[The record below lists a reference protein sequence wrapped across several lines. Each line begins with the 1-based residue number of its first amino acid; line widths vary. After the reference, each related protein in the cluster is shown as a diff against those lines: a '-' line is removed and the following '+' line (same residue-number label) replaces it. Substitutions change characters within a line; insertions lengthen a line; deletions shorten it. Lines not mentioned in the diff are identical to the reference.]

1 MGLISDEDLRR
12 VKEATDI
19 VALFSNSCEVKPRG
33 RDYWCCCP
41 VHNEKSPSCKIDS
54 VRQTW
59 HCFGCGE
66 GGDAIEFLRK
76 TEGLNFRE
84 AVVKLAEGAGIILQ
98 LDGVSTIPKS
108 YKDRLKSACK
118 DAALFYHNILTKD
131 TGQEASSAR
140 SYLTGRKMGIDL
152 AKRWSIG
159 FAPGGS
165 LLYAHLKSKG
175 YSNKELIDANLCVGS
190 ENYST
195 LRDRFYKRIMFPIFN
210 IAGENIAF
218 GGRTIADDKAKYL
231 NTSETPIFHKSHE
244 LFALDKAKA
253 SIASTGSAIIVEGYT
268 DAIAMHEAGITNVV
282 ATLGTA
288 LTSQHIKI
296 LERHARK
303 SIVCIFD
310 GDNAGKRA
318 AEKALQFITEN
329 STPEAGFNRID
340 INVVILPENLDP
352 ADYLEKFGEGS
363 MRQAIENSI
372 SIIDYGI
379 NCKLEGRD
387 ISTPESRNRAA
398 IEALQ
403 ILAPIKDSML
413 AKDYALIIAG
423 KTGVRQE
430 AALEQLAALKTTGA
444 RHSSQE
450 RTSYQS
456 AKTRDIAQNHPQNQ
470 PQNQQQN
477 HPQNR
482 SKLEGELVN
491 IVIGNTNL
499 ALTYLMDLHKIYWN
513 DPDCRLMIEV
523 LTEHLKREPNIAPNI
538 LVSYVAEMCPNAYS
552 IIGQAQTSQENQNST
567 TIEFL
572 INTLTIQDKEAK
584 LKSIQQQI
592 ANNASPDSP
601 EAMNLYKEAVEVQQE
616 IIETRKKL

>member
-19 VALFSNSCEVKPRG
+19 VALFSNSREVKPRG

-66 GGDAIEFLRK
+66 GGDAIEFLKK

-118 DAALFYHNILTKD
+118 EAALFYHNILTKD
-131 TGQEASSAR
+131 AGQEASSAR
-140 SYLTGRKMGIDL
+140 RYLSSRNMGIDL
-152 AKRWSIG
+152 AKRWGIG

-165 LLYAHLKSKG
+165 LLYAYLKGKG

-190 ENYST
+190 ANNSN

-253 SIASTGSAIIVEGYT
+253 NIASTGSAIIVEGYT
-268 DAIAMHEAGITNVV
+268 DAIAMHEAGIANVV

-352 ADYLEKFGEGS
+352 ADYLEKFGAAS

-403 ILAPIKDSML
+403 ILAPIKESML

-430 AALEQLAALKTTGA
+430 AALEQLASLKTTGA
-444 RHSSQE
+444 KHSNQDSI
-450 RTSYQS
+450 SYQT
-456 AKTRDIAQNHPQNQ
+456 TRINDIENNQ
-470 PQNQQQN
+470 PHNQP
-477 HPQNR
+477 HNR
-482 SKLEGELVN
+482 SKLEGELAN

-499 ALTYLMDLHKIYWN
+499 ALKYLMDLHKIYWN
-513 DPDCRLMIEV
+513 NPDCRLMIEV

-538 LVSYVAEMCPNAYS
+538 LVSYIAEKCPNTYS

-572 INTLTIQDKEAK
+572 INTLLIQDKEAK
-584 LKSIQQQI
+584 LKYIQQQI
-592 ANNASPDSP
+592 ANNANPNSP
-601 EAMNLYKEAVEVQQE
+601 EAMDLYKEAVEVQQE
-616 IIETRKKL
+616 IIEARKKL

>member
-19 VALFSNSCEVKPRG
+19 VALFSNLCEVKPRG

-41 VHNEKSPSCKIDS
+41 VHDEKSPSCKIDS

-66 GGDAIEFLRK
+66 GGDAIEFLKK

-108 YKDRLKSACK
+108 YKDRLKNACAE
-118 DAALFYHNILTKD
+118 AAQFYHNFLTKN
-131 TGQEASSAR
+131 TGPEASSAR
-140 SYLTGRKMGIDL
+140 SYMSGRKMGIDL
-152 AKRWSIG
+152 AKRWNIG
-159 FAPGGS
+159 YAPGAGM
-165 LLYAHLKSKG
+165 LYSHLRSKG
-175 YSNKELIDANLCVGS
+175 FSNKELIDANLCVGS
-190 ENYST
+190 EKDST
-195 LRDRFYKRIMFPIFN
+195 LRDRFYRRIMFPIFN

-244 LFALDKAKA
+244 LFAIDKAKA
-253 SIASTGSAIIVEGYT
+253 AIASTGSAIIVEGYT
-268 DAIAMHEAGITNVV
+268 DAIAMHEADITNVV

-288 LTSQHIKI
+288 LTAQHIKI
-296 LERHARK
+296 LERHART

-329 STPEAGFNRID
+329 TTPEAGFNRID

-352 ADYLEKFGEGS
+352 ADYLEKYGASS
-363 MRQAIENSI
+363 MRKEIENSI

-379 NCKLEGRD
+379 NCRLEGKD

-398 IEALQ
+398 LEALQ
-403 ILAPIKDSML
+403 ILAPIKESML

-430 AALEQLAALKTTGA
+430 AALEQLATLKA
-444 RHSSQE
+444 SSFQYSKQD
-450 RTSYQS
+450 RISYQS
-456 AKTRDIAQNHPQNQ
+456 TTLENPVTNKSP
-470 PQNQQQN
+470 
-477 HPQNR
+477 NR
-482 SKLEGELVN
+482 NKLERELLN
-491 IVIGNTNL
+491 IVIGNTSL
-499 ALTYLMDLHKIYWN
+499 ALRFLDDLHKINWS
-513 DPDCRLMIEV
+513 DSDCKLMIEV
-523 LTEHLKREPNIAPNI
+523 LTEHLNREPNIAPSI
-538 LVSYVAEMCPNAYS
+538 LVSYMAERCPSTYS
-552 IIGQAQTSQENQNST
+552 IIGQAQTAQENQNPN

-572 INTLTIQDKEAK
+572 INTLTIQDKEAR

-592 ANNASPDSP
+592 ADNANPNSPQAN
-601 EAMNLYKEAVEVQQE
+601 ELYKEAVEVQQD
-616 IIETRKKL
+616 IIESRKKI